1 VCDCVGACKRDAA
14 RGEATGRATI
24 QFPCCQQ
31 VHDIP
36 IAHVSADV
44 TMHCSLSPTAAVS
57 L

>member
-1 VCDCVGACKRDAA
+1 MCDCVGACKRDAA